1 VKAANIGLAEC
12 PHFGRLK
19 LITQTGAETRI
30 VVVGLV
36 VVVVAVVVVGPSM
49 CVLIAPFGNY

>member
-1 VKAANIGLAEC
+1 MKAANIGLAEC

-30 VVVGLV
+30 VVDAE
-36 VVVVAVVVVGPSM
+36 VAVD
-49 CVLIAPFGNY
+49 LTDN